1 MFQNLIKA
9 FKIKEVR
16 NKIFI
21 TLLLLLV
28 YRIGCY
34 VPVPG
39 LGGNML
45 LEEGSNYTFLQLMS
59 AMTGG
64 ALMYGTLFAMG
75 IGPYINASIIVQLLT
90 VGIPRLEQLSKQGE
104 EGRKKIE
111 NITRGLA
118 MVLAVAQSI
127 GILIGFRGN
136 IDFSQLFCSTA
147 DGSDSLFL
155 QILSYAFLVIIYTSG
170 TALTLS
176 LIHI

>member
-45 LEEGSNYTFLQLMS
+45 LEEGSM
-59 AMTGG
+59 
-64 ALMYGTLFAMG
+64 
-75 IGPYINASIIVQLLT
+75 
-90 VGIPRLEQLSKQGE
+90 
-104 EGRKKIE
+104 
-111 NITRGLA
+111 
-118 MVLAVAQSI
+118 
-127 GILIGFRGN
+127 
-136 IDFSQLFCSTA
+136 
-147 DGSDSLFL
+147 
-155 QILSYAFLVIIYTSG
+155 
-170 TALTLS
+170 
-176 LIHI
+176 

>member
-1 MFQNLIKA
+1 M
-9 FKIKEVR
+9 
-16 NKIFI
+16 
-21 TLLLLLV
+21 V

-90 VGIPRLEQLSKQGE
+90 VGIPRLEQLS
-104 EGRKKIE
+104 
-111 NITRGLA
+111 
-118 MVLAVAQSI
+118 
-127 GILIGFRGN
+127 
-136 IDFSQLFCSTA
+136 
-147 DGSDSLFL
+147 
-155 QILSYAFLVIIYTSG
+155 
-170 TALTLS
+170 
-176 LIHI
+176 